1 MKLDRTEF
9 KRLKRLDTSSLRWYV
24 ANSLRETSELR
35 RDNAYGVSVVFLAL
49 KKQSSNTEKLREHIS
64 NCFDSKTVISYL
76 FKVIDQELEVIDYL
90 AGKVESD
97 MLKAGVLFE
106 DFNRLSYSNFDT
118 TPEGLTNLA
127 LSILTIASEDV
138 VLDMGSGLGG
148 FLTEAAIVYDSKAR
162 YGIEINTSNI
172 IISSIRAYV
181 SGANIEYL
189 QGNIL
194 SQDFSRLGA
203 TKIFSNFPLSERI
216 SKIDTYVANNPELK
230 EIFSNTKRTI
240 TGDWAYVLAAYFTM
254 KPGGKCVCIMSNAGT
269 WNQADAEIRKLALE
283 KEIIN
288 SVIALPANLLPNTR
302 IPSTMLVLS
311 DNNKNIKMVDASHM
325 FTEGRRQNSLE
336 EANIQDILEAL
347 KSSNE
352 YSKTVTLA
360 DIKENDFVLNPV
372 RYIDYADEVK
382 DGVELGDIALSINRG
397 ASITSSEL
405 NKLVTDK
412 DTGINYLMLA
422 NISDGIIDSVLP
434 NISDLDQKYE
444 RYLINN
450 NSVIVS
456 KNAPFKVSR
465 LDSSDDRKI
474 IANGN
479 LYYIEINDKIIN
491 PKFVEAFLQSE
502 SGIAQ
507 LTRLAKGTAM
517 QNISIQDL
525 KRLKIPNI
533 SRQQQDEIANEY
545 VDIKDQL
552 RTLKRQIDIVRD
564 KQARIIEEVE

>member
-1 MKLDRTEF
+1 MDRTEF
-9 KRLKRLDTSSLRWYV
+9 KRLKKLDTSSLRWYV
-24 ANSLRETSELR
+24 ADLLRETSELR
-35 RDNAYGVSVVFLAL
+35 RDNACGVSVVFLAL
-49 KKQSSNTEKLREHIS
+49 EKQSLNTEKLEEHIS
-64 NCFDSKTVISYL
+64 KCFDSKTVTSYL
-76 FKVIDQELEVIDYL
+76 YKVIDQEVEVIDYL
-90 AGKVESD
+90 SGKFESD
-97 MLKAGVLFE
+97 MLKAGILFE
-106 DFNRLSYSNFDT
+106 DFNRLSYSDFDA

-127 LSILTIASEDV
+127 LSILSIASEDV

-148 FLTEAAIVYDSKAR
+148 FLTETAMAYNSKAQ

-181 SGANIEYL
+181 SGVNIEYL

-216 SKIDTYVANNPELK
+216 SKIDTYIAHNPELK
-230 EIFSNTKRTI
+230 DIFSSTKRTI

-254 KPGGKCVCIMSNAGT
+254 TPGGKCVCIMSNAGT
-269 WNQADAEIRKLALE
+269 WNQADAEIRKTVLE
-283 KEIIN
+283 KGIIN

-311 DNNKNIKMVDASHM
+311 ENNTNIKMVDASDM
-325 FTEGRRQNSLE
+325 FTEGRRQNFLE

-347 KSSNE
+347 ESSNE
-352 YSKTVTLA
+352 FSKTVKMA
-360 DIKENDFVLNPV
+360 DIIENDYVLNPI
-372 RYIDYADEVK
+372 RYIDYADEIK
-382 DGVELGDIALSINRG
+382 DGVELGNIALSINRG
-397 ASITSSEL
+397 ASIASSEL
-405 NKLVTDK
+405 NKLVTDT

-450 NSVIVS
+450 NNVIVS

-465 LDSSDDRKI
+465 LENSDDRKI

-479 LYYIEINDKIIN
+479 LYFIEINDKIIN
-491 PKFVEAFLQSE
+491 PIFVEAFLQSE
-502 SGIAQ
+502 LGIAQ

-517 QNISIQDL
+517 KNISIQDL
-525 KRLKIPNI
+525 KRLKIPNVN
-533 SRQQQDEIANEY
+533 RQQQDEIADEY